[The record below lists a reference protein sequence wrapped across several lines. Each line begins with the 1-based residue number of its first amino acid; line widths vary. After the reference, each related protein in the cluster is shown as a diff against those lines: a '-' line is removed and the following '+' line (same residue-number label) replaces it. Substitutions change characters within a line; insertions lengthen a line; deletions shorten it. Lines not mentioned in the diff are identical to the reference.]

1 MFDEEKQFTKIISRI
16 KFIIENSLWL
26 VELIKTLD
34 LAIIIKAAIRML
46 SKIRMDD
53 IVSIDEKFE
62 TDELIKCRWIRFVD
76 AISVIINKVDIVIHQ

>member
-34 LAIIIKAAIRML
+34 LAIIIKAAIKML

-62 TDELIKCRWIRFVD
+62 IDELIKCR
-76 AISVIINKVDIVIHQ
+76 